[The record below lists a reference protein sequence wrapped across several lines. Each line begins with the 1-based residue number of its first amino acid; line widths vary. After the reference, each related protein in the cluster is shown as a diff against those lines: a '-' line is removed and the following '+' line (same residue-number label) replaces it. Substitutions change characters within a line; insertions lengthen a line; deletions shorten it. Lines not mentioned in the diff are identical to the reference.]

1 MKGTDWFEV
10 ERRARHLRAQEIR
23 RLLAAAMGTAKRAG
37 GWGLSFLARR
47 YRRRQCGANDAAL

>member
-1 MKGTDWFEV
+1 MEGTDWFEI

-23 RLLAAAMGTAKRAG
+23 RLLAAAMGTAKRTG
-37 GWGLSFLARR
+37 GWGWSFLARR